1 MACALYL
8 PGPFAAATVVLRMKL
23 IVQPDAGVQPI
34 VNAIKRATKSID
46 VLIFRLDIAEVA
58 KALSDAVSRGVVVRA
73 LIAHTNSSGT
83 KRLRKLEARFLECG
97 VSVSQTADD
106 LVRYHGKMMIVD
118 GQTLHLYG
126 FNFTWLD
133 ITKSRSFGLIT
144 RNRRLLQEASRLMD
158 ADCARKPYEPGLK
171 EFVVSPVNAR
181 DQLAA
186 FLKGAK
192 KQLLIY
198 DPKVSDRAMLRLL
211 VERVKA
217 GVDVRIIGK
226 TGSAKSGLTAEKYPG
241 KRLHVRAIVR
251 DGESVFIG
259 SQSLRKLELDKRREV
274 GAVVRNR
281 LVARQLATIFEDDW
295 ARTEAGR
302 HDRKV
307 QERGRNVA

>member
-1 MACALYL
+1 V
-8 PGPFAAATVVLRMKL
+8 TVMLCMKL
-23 IVQPDAGVQPI
+23 IVQPGAGVEPI
-34 VNAIKRATKSID
+34 ITAIKRAQKSID
-46 VLIFRLDIAEVA
+46 VLIFRLDIEEVA

-97 VSVSQTADD
+97 VTVSQTADD

-118 GQTLHLYG
+118 GRTLHLYG

-133 ITKSRSFGLIT
+133 ITKSRSFGLIS
-144 RNRRLLQEASRLMD
+144 RNKRLLQEASRLMD
-158 ADCARKPYEPGLK
+158 ADCARQPYAASLK

-181 DQLAA
+181 EQLAA
-186 FLKGAK
+186 FIKGAK

-211 VERVKA
+211 NERIKA
-217 GVDVRIIGK
+217 GVDVRIIGR
-226 TGSAKSGLTAEKYPG
+226 TGSAKFGVIAEKFPG

-251 DGESVFIG
+251 DGVSAFVG

-274 GAVVRNR
+274 GAIVNNR
-281 LVARQLATIFEDDW
+281 AVARQIAMVFEEDW
-295 ARTEAGR
+295 ARTEAGKV
-302 HDRKV
+302 DRKAA
-307 QERGRNVA
+307 EGGRNVA